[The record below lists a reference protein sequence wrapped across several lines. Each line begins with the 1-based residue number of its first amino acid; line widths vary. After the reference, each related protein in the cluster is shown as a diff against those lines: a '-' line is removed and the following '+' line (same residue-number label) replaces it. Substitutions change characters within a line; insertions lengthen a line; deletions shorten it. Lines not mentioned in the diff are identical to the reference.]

1 MSTLLALAVLLLV
14 FTPAAAQEPV
24 GSGADSLPDSISY
37 TVKPRW
43 SGRFRKGNLKIE
55 LTVVNESS
63 APVEVAFRTSARVC
77 GTLHDS
83 KDKAYYRFPE
93 AAAQVVG
100 AETFPP
106 GKKRILRHEIP
117 VEDLRKAP
125 PDVNAVSAWLCGYET
140 VRAWAE
146 FDMPVFAPDE

>member
-63 APVEVAFRTSARVC
+63 APV
-77 GTLHDS
+77 
-83 KDKAYYRFPE
+83 
-93 AAAQVVG
+93 
-100 AETFPP
+100 
-106 GKKRILRHEIP
+106 
-117 VEDLRKAP
+117 
-125 PDVNAVSAWLCGYET
+125 
-140 VRAWAE
+140 
-146 FDMPVFAPDE
+146 